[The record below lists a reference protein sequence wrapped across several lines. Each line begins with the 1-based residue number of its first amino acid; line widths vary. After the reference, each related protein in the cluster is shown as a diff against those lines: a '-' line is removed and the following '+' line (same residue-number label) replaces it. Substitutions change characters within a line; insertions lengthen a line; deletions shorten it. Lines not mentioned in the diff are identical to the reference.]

1 MKKIAILL
9 MFFVAGAAAEEDKYE
24 ELTVK
29 SGKVYKSVVVRSV
42 TPSELKI
49 MHESGTA
56 GIKLEDLPE
65 DLQAKYGFDP
75 EKAKEH
81 RTARLEKNRAQEMA
95 LDRAVAKVQ
104 QQEAAEKATGEK
116 NAAIEKK
123 TRSNEFFVMQV
134 LPAGLLV
141 NNVEMAVVGGGL
153 SSVGGGGN
161 VHAYRK
167 RGTSVYYV
175 SNFPNASALTDG
187 KSIDGMFYENGN
199 YSYQDTL
206 GATRTV
212 PKYTYAGAIQKKR

>member
-1 MKKIAILL
+1 MKKIAMLMSLL
-9 MFFVAGAAAEEDKYE
+9 VSYAAAEEDKYD
-24 ELTVK
+24 ELTIK

-42 TPSELKI
+42 TPSEIKI

-65 DLQAKYGFDP
+65 DLQTKYGFDP

-81 RTARLEKNRAQEMA
+81 RTAEQNKSRAQEMA
-95 LDRAVAKVQ
+95 LDQAVAKVQ
-104 QQEAAEKATGEK
+104 QKEAAEKADGEK
-116 NAAIEKK
+116 SAAIAKK
-123 TRSNEFFVMQV
+123 TRANEFFVMQV
-134 LPAGLLV
+134 LPDGLLV
-141 NNVEMAVVGGGL
+141 NNVEMAVVGGSM

-167 RGTSVYYV
+167 RGTSVFYV
-175 SNFPNASALTDG
+175 TNYPSASELTDG
-187 KSIDGMFYENGN
+187 KSIEGMFYENGN

-212 PKYTYAGAIQKKR
+212 PKYTYSGAIQKKR